1 MPWIKTFDTDEV
13 LEKAGVMFAS
23 KGFEATSIS
32 DLTQAMGI
40 NKGSLYHAFG
50 SKRDLFEAVIRKD
63 VMGRQA
69 TAFRQLE
76 GIGDPIVAISAI
88 FDGAIAQNAGSPPN
102 AANLIIITALD
113 LPAHSDGVRDIVKFA
128 VRNLEMLFARL
139 IDQGHESGAISG
151 TTGRDCTAKA
161 LVALLTGCR
170 VFARGTYETADLLDI
185 KNCALKLLGADPK
198 FNSREQVA

>member
-1 MPWIKTFDTDEV
+1 MPWVKTFDTDEV

-50 SKRDLFEAVIRKD
+50 SKRDLFEAVLRKD

-76 GIGDPIVAISAI
+76 GMSDPVAAILAI
-88 FDGAIAQNAGSPPN
+88 FDGAIAQHEGSPPN
-102 AANLIIITALD
+102 AGNLIIITALD
-113 LPAHSDGVRDIVKFA
+113 LPEHSDGVRDIVKLA
-128 VRNLEMLFARL
+128 VRNLETLFARL

-161 LVALLTGCR
+161 LVALITGCR
-170 VFARGTYETADLLDI
+170 VFARGTYEVADLLDI
-185 KNCALKLLGADPK
+185 KNCALKLLGVNAKLDAC
-198 FNSREQVA
+198 EQVA